1 MTGWGC
7 IRNENR
13 AMKIP
18 SMFKPQRDDF
28 MPIMAGCAVLILAVP
43 GFLMVLLVP
52 DPGAGGLA
60 TLMLVLLGVMAVIGA
75 ALVIAGLRACSD
87 PGSVVYRLVHL
98 RVLPPFRRRRLR
110 A

>member
-1 MTGWGC
+1 
-7 IRNENR
+7 
-13 AMKIP
+13 
-18 SMFKPQRDDF
+18 
-28 MPIMAGCAVLILAVP
+28 
-43 GFLMVLLVP
+43 MVLLVP

-60 TLMLVLLGVMAVIGA
+60 TLMLVLLGVMALIGA

-98 RVLPPFRRRRLR
+98 RVLPAFRRRRLR